1 MKNAL
6 VYATL
11 TFFALSCGAA
21 AQSKKFHS
29 GSSEASKSSGAYH
42 APKTADDEKKMP
54 RSTAPP
60 STNNKSGV
68 AQRTELNRLEHQSSQ
83 HLQAQ
88 SKHKAAPQ
96 SGHVQPVHSKS
107 EGHGSDIKFA
117 YRGPR
122 GNGPKTTSGNG
133 HKRQR

>member
-1 MKNAL
+1 MKNEL

-11 TFFALSCGAA
+11 AVFALSCGAA
-21 AQSKKFHS
+21 AQTKKYHS
-29 GSSEASKSSGAYH
+29 GSSGASKSPSAYH

-54 RSTAPP
+54 RSTAPA
-60 STNNKSGV
+60 SINNKSGV
-68 AQRTELNRLEHQSSQ
+68 AQQTELNRLEHQSSQ

-117 YRGPR
+117 YRGPH
-122 GNGPKTTSGNG
+122 GGAKTTSGNG

>member
-11 TFFALSCGAA
+11 TVFALSCGTA
-21 AQSKKFHS
+21 AQTKKFHS
-29 GSSEASKSSGAYH
+29 GSSGANKSSSAYH
-42 APKTADDEKKMP
+42 PSKTADDEKKMP
-54 RSTAPP
+54 RSTAPA
-60 STNNKSGV
+60 STNSKAGV
-68 AQRTELNRLEHQSSQ
+68 AKRTELNRLEHQSSQ

-88 SKHKAAPQ
+88 SKHKTAPQ

-117 YRGPR
+117 YREPR

-133 HKRQR
+133 HKHQR